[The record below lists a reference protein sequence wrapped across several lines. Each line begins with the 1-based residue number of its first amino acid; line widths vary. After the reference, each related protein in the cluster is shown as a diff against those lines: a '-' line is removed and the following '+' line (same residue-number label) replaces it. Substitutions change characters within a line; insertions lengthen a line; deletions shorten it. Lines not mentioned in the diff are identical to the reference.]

1 MEQRLRSLGIR
12 GAVVLNRS
20 QKHVVVAEEP
30 EVHTP
35 SCHPHAASGAVHLNG
50 STLQTNKGLCKKLL
64 GGPMLIATGSYWFV
78 AESVHLGQFEAT
90 PLESSHNDSSACGAQ
105 VDGHIA
111 AR

>member
-1 MEQRLRSLGIR
+1 MEQRLRSLRIS
-12 GAVVLNRS
+12 GAVVLNRR
-20 QKHVVVAEEP
+20 QKRVVIAEEP

-35 SCHPHAASGAVHLNG
+35 SCHTHAAGGAVHLNG
-50 STLQTNKGLCKKLL
+50 STLQTNEGLCKKLL
-64 GGPMLIATGSYWFV
+64 GVPLLIATGSYWLV

-90 PLESSHNDSSACGAQ
+90 PLESSHNDSAACGAQ